1 MKRLLVFITLLAVFA
16 SSCSFLQT
24 GLSPV
29 SEVDTQATIDS
40 VVRTSAEET
49 LAAQPLPTTVP
60 PTATVTPV
68 VAVSSPTARATTTAT
83 EAAPSATPLPSS
95 TSAPNLTTTPVTAT
109 SGPGDNPTATKAAP
123 GSLTVTPTPGVLLY
137 GTLPPAVPFAK
148 VTIVNRS
155 RTQVYISLQNYP
167 TDKPAAFLEYP
178 VKNQVKVNAPLGYYV
193 YVVWVGGRKIVGEFT
208 LHKTDDLTITIFR
221 DKVEVN

>member
-1 MKRLLVFITLLAVFA
+1 MRRLLVFITLLAVFA

-40 VVRTSAEET
+40 IIQNSAEET
-49 LAAQPLPTTVP
+49 LTAQPSPTTVP
-60 PTATVTPV
+60 PTQTSTPV
-68 VAVSSPTARATTTAT
+68 VAVASPTLEATVATTAT
-83 EAAPSATPLPSS
+83 ESSSTPAASS

-109 SGPGDNPTATKAAP
+109 SGPGDNPTATKAVP
-123 GSLTVTPTPGVLLY
+123 GNLTVTPTPGVLLY

-148 VTIVNRS
+148 VTIINRS
-155 RTQVYISLQNYP
+155 RTQVYISLQNRPPDGPVAY
-167 TDKPAAFLEYP
+167 LEYP
-178 VKNQVKVNAPLGYYV
+178 VRNQVKVDAPLGYYV

-208 LHKTDDLTITIFR
+208 LHKTDDLTITIFK